1 MGRSYSMK
9 ELKGSVYAVIS
20 AIIFGCMPI
29 VAKYLYAEGCN
40 PVSLVVYRYSLALPV
55 LLILALREQ
64 GKDERERKAAG
75 EPSKRDSG
83 MRITMSHL
91 RQFIILSTGFSLT
104 PILLFSSYNYI
115 SSGSATT
122 IHFSY
127 PVLVILASALAS
139 GVTYTFYMMYFER
152 STLKFMKPFKTNF
165 YMSLVSA
172 VMVFVLSLATGTFV
186 LFHSIRGWAA
196 AFGFSFMLI
205 VVACVLFQLGI
216 AMTGAQK
223 TAILSTFEPLTSI
236 VLGVVCFGEAVG
248 IKTGIGVAFILA
260 SVISITLH
268 LYSCFWPVIFSH
280 PGIQLSDS
288 SLCYRIQRKPNHK
301 IYGKKEREVER
312 YPQ

>member
-1 MGRSYSMK
+1 MK

-83 MRITMSHL
+83 MRITMSQL

-127 PVLVILASALAS
+127 PVLVILASVFIFKEKATWTKIAS
-139 GVTYTFYMMYFER
+139 V
-152 STLKFMKPFKTNF
+152 
-165 YMSLVSA
+165 
-172 VMVFVLSLATGTFV
+172 VFCVIGLV
-186 LFHSIRGWAA
+186 LFMNRGRRTERPEFFWRWRPV
-196 AFGFSFMLI
+196 SPI
-205 VVACVLFQLGI
+205 H
-216 AMTGAQK
+216 
-223 TAILSTFEPLTSI
+223 
-236 VLGVVCFGEAVG
+236 
-248 IKTGIGVAFILA
+248 FI
-260 SVISITLH
+260 
-268 LYSCFWPVIFSH
+268 
-280 PGIQLSDS
+280 
-288 SLCYRIQRKPNHK
+288 
-301 IYGKKEREVER
+301 
-312 YPQ
+312 

>member
-127 PVLVILASALAS
+127 PVLVILASVFIFKEKATWTKIASVVFCVIGLVLFYEPGQANGAAGILLALAS

-172 VMVFVLSLATGTFV
+172 VMVFVLSLTTGTFV

-260 SVISITLH
+260 SVISITL
-268 LYSCFWPVIFSH
+268 F
-280 PGIQLSDS
+280 G
-288 SLCYRIQRKPNHK
+288 RKNA
-301 IYGKKEREVER
+301 
-312 YPQ
+312 

>member
-1 MGRSYSMK
+1 MK
-9 ELKGSVYAVIS
+9 EVKGSVYAVIS

-40 PVSLVVYRYSLALPV
+40 AVSLVVYRYSLALPV
-55 LLILALREQ
+55 LFILALREQ
-64 GKDERERKAAG
+64 AKDKKEREAAG
-75 EPSKRDSG
+75 ELKKRDYG
-83 MRITMSHL
+83 MRLTASQFG
-91 RQFIILSTGFSLT
+91 QFIILSLGFSLT

-127 PVLVILASALAS
+127 PVLVILASIFIFKEKATWTKIASVVFCVIGLVLFYEPGQENGMMGILLALAS

-165 YMSLVSA
+165 YMSLVSGA
-172 VMVFVLSLATGTFV
+172 MVFVLSLVTRTFV
-186 LFHSIRGWAA
+186 LFHSARGWAA

-248 IKTGIGVAFILA
+248 VKTGLGVLFILA
-260 SVISITLH
+260 SVISITV
-268 LYSCFWPVIFSH
+268 F
-280 PGIQLSDS
+280 G
-288 SLCYRIQRKPNHK
+288 RKK
-301 IYGKKEREVER
+301 AT
-312 YPQ
+312 